1 MKVTTVRQSYTT
13 ASREPRSSRL
23 GIRRT
28 ARALA
33 VICALFAS
41 SASAQDPS
49 RTDSAR
55 AATDSILERLRRAEE
70 AIALLQDQLA
80 AEAATAVQSASRVR
94 LEIFG
99 RVLMNAFSNSAP
111 VNNSDV
117 PLFVLPAGDDG
128 ASATVR
134 QTSLGVAVDVADVL
148 GGSFSGDMHLDFF
161 GGQQP
166 SSGGRHFPLLRIRT
180 ARAFLRWARGELM
193 IGQEVPLVAGLN
205 PESVASFGTPGFVA
219 AGNLW
224 LWLPQI
230 RGTLEL
236 GTPLRLAIQGA
247 VLAPATGDPANAFD
261 TGLDPAERT
270 GQPYLQ
276 GRVRMAW
283 GSDIARGEIGVGIHQ
298 GWFERMDGVR
308 LTSRGVA
315 VDASVPLGTMVEI
328 RGEYYEGEGLRGL
341 GGAGIGQLI
350 TSDGR
355 TVEDRGGWVQLN
367 IRPSSL
373 VEFGGGCGAG
383 DPDDDELP
391 ANRLRN
397 VACEAHVITHPGGPI
412 VAGLEF
418 RRLRTTY
425 PTGAVEGNHVNVAL
439 GFEF

>member
-1 MKVTTVRQSYTT
+1 MKLTTVETSYTT
-13 ASREPRSSRL
+13 ASREPRSSRSRV
-23 GIRRT
+23 RRL
-28 ARALA
+28 AGVLAL
-33 VICALFAS
+33 ICALFAAT
-41 SASAQDPS
+41 ASAQDPA

-55 AATDSILERLRRAEE
+55 AAADSILERLRRAEE

-94 LEIFG
+94 LELFG

-111 VNNSDV
+111 VNNTDV
-117 PLFVLPAGDDG
+117 PLFVLPTGDHG
-128 ASATVR
+128 ASASVR
-134 QTSLGVAVDVADVL
+134 QTSLGVAVQVAEVL
-148 GGSFSGDMHLDFF
+148 GGDFTGDLHLDFF

-180 ARAFLRWARGELM
+180 ARAFLRWSRGELL
-193 IGQEVPLVAGLN
+193 IGQEVPLIAGLN

-270 GQPYLQ
+270 GRPYLQ
-276 GRVRMAW
+276 GRMRMAW
-283 GSDIARGEIGVGIHQ
+283 GSDIARGEIGFGVHQ

-315 VDASVPLGTMVEI
+315 VDATVPLGTMVEL
-328 RGEYYEGEGLRGL
+328 RGEYYAGEGLRGL
-341 GGAGIGQLI
+341 GGAGIGQLV
-350 TSDGR
+350 TADGR
-355 TVEDRGGWVQLN
+355 AVEDRGGWLQLN

-373 VEFGGGCGAG
+373 LEFGGGCGAG
-383 DPDDDELP
+383 DPDDDQLP
-391 ANRLRN
+391 AGRLRN
-397 VACEAHVITHPGGPI
+397 VSCEAHMIAHPGGPV

-418 RRLRTTY
+418 RRLKTTY
-425 PTGAVEGNHVNVAL
+425 PTGAVENDHLNLAL